1 MQKKNR
7 KKREGVVLIKNE
19 KEICSP
25 VQEKAITI
33 GASETKVGEGEER
46 EDDEERNKYGI
57 NIGP

>member
-1 MQKKNR
+1 M
-7 KKREGVVLIKNE
+7 
-19 KEICSP
+19 
-25 VQEKAITI
+25 QEKAITI